1 MHFGLLCSYFLS
13 DRCCAKGCGG
23 GGLHCGSK
31 PLGGPVEGSNYHV
44 HSNESNDSLI
54 LFWSKLLMITYYKNN
69 NKTWKV
75 HRRLLYQDLNINYD
89 AKEGRRWKKRQ
100 LTRAFHPLK
109 ITWWLTFLSQLRR
122 LLPARLKRQ
131 IIARRLTLLE
141 QENTSMLTGRRLIRW
156 TFSLGGSIH
165 FTPRIKKLGHHL
177 ATASSSFPRCKRPP
191 VDNISRAKI

>member
-1 MHFGLLCSYFLS
+1 MCTNALCSYFLS
-13 DRCCAKGCGG
+13 GRCCRKGG

-44 HSNESNDSLI
+44 HSNESNDSPI
-54 LFWSKLLMITYYKNN
+54 LFWSKLHMITYYKNN

-89 AKEGRRWKKRQ
+89 AKEEKRWKRGSWQ
-100 LTRAFHPLK
+100 RLSTQE
-109 ITWWLTFLSQLRR
+109 ITWWLTSLSQLRK

-131 IIARRLTLLE
+131 IIAGRRTPLD
-141 QENTSMLTGRRLIRW
+141 QENTSMLTGRGLIHW
-156 TFSLGGSIH
+156 IFSLGGSIH
-165 FTPRIKKLGHHL
+165 FTPRIKTLGHHL
-177 ATASSSFPRCKRPP
+177 ATAPSSFPHRKRPP